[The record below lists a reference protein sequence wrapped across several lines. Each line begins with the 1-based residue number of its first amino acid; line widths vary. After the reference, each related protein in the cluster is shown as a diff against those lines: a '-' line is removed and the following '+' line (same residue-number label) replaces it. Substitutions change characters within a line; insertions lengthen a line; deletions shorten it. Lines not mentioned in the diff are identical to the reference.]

1 MTSHQNLLIINTIID
16 YYLWQQGKMPVII
29 SPYEDADMVCCVTD
43 KLIEGTFKPNVV
55 YGRGEYFRKNIKV
68 ITDAL
73 KKSKYFKE
81 VGTQESATPIF
92 KYVGK

>member
-1 MTSHQNLLIINTIID
+1 
-16 YYLWQQGKMPVII
+16 MPVII
-29 SPYEDADMVCCVTD
+29 SPYEDADMVCCVMD
-43 KLIEGTFKPNVV
+43 KLVEGAFKLNVV
-55 YGRGEYFRKNIKV
+55 YGRGEYFRKNINV

-81 VGTQESATPIF
+81 VGNQESSTPIF